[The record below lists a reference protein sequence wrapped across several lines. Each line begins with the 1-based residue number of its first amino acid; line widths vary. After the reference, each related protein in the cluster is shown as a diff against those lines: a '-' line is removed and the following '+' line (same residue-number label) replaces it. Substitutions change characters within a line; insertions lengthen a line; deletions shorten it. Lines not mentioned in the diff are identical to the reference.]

1 MLKVSEM
8 IKNGFLQQNSFDK
21 VDMYCASEK
30 QIMILDYILK
40 YYERC
45 KALLEKNCPL
55 AKVLEL
61 KISDEIVRIKY
72 DYENTE
78 LEKLQNIQIHIDEQ
92 FKELESVY
100 GAS

>member
-1 MLKVSEM
+1 M
-8 IKNGFLQQNSFDK
+8 
-21 VDMYCASEK
+21 
-30 QIMILDYILK
+30 
-40 YYERC
+40 
-45 KALLEKNCPL
+45 LEKNCPL

>member
-1 MLKVSEM
+1 MNNICKKNADNNYDIPEYSTFFSYIENDIEETRMLV
-8 IKNGFLQQNSFDK
+8 N
-21 VDMYCASEK
+21 A
-30 QIMILDYILK
+30 
-40 YYERC
+40 
-45 KALLEKNCPL
+45 
-55 AKVLEL
+55 L